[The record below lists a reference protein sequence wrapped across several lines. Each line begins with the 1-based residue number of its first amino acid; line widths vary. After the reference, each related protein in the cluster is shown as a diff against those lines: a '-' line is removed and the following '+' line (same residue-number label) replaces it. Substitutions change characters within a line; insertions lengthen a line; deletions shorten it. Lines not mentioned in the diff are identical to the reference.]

1 MGLKLV
7 LFLDVDGLFVL
18 IKNFNGW
25 VGINEETWKAILEIK
40 SENVAFSFGQF

>member
-7 LFLDVDGLFVL
+7 LFSDVNGLVVL

-25 VGINEETWKAILEIK
+25 VGIDREIWKSILEIK
-40 SENVAFSFGQF
+40 SENVAFGFGQF